1 MTTQKGTIPPSWQG
15 TEAEWTLFV
24 ALNRAGKIPGRD
36 FRYRGS
42 SPEGGITFQFMAP
55 PDLGINV
62 TGMMQD
68 FSTGTE
74 KSGVHQ
80 ITRQPARGLGVH
92 LIFIDDVDLKQDP
105 TYYVEEALKYRD
117 HSHMGG

>member
-1 MTTQKGTIPPSWQG
+1 
-15 TEAEWTLFV
+15 
-24 ALNRAGKIPGRD
+24 
-36 FRYRGS
+36 
-42 SPEGGITFQFMAP
+42 MAP

-74 KSGVHQ
+74 NSGVNQ
-80 ITRQPARGLGVH
+80 ITRQQALGLGVH

-117 HSHMGG
+117 RSHMGG